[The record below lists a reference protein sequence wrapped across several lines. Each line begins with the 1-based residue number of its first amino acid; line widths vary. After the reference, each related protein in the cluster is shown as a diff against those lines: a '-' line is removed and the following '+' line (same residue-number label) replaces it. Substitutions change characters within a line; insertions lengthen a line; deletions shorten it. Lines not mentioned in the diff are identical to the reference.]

1 MRIVLLGP
9 PGAGKGTQA
18 RELVDKHG
26 IVQLSTGDMLRAA
39 VAAGTPVGLKAKD
52 IMARGELVPDEVVVA
67 IVGDRIDQPDAR
79 NGFILDGF
87 PRTVPQAEAL
97 DDMLAKK
104 GLKLDGVL
112 ELKVDEEQLV
122 QRIATRVA
130 EMLAAN
136 LAVRDDDKPEVL
148 RQRVGAY
155 RTQTAPL
162 TAYYEKKGLLRSV
175 DGMAPIPEVAKAIA
189 EALEDGAAGR
199 KSRTTV
205 RPASRRALSRKS
217 AGRKAAA
224 RKTGGRKAA
233 TRKVATRKTSAR
245 KPAARK
251 TSARKTSARSTA
263 ARTKAGSTAKK
274 LRSPK
279 NQGRVSKSAKTA
291 ASRRP
296 TGGTSRKS
304 GKARKTTRR
313 RVQARRLTK

>member
-1 MRIVLLGP
+1 
-9 PGAGKGTQA
+9 
-18 RELVDKHG
+18 
-26 IVQLSTGDMLRAA
+26 
-39 VAAGTPVGLKAKD
+39 
-52 IMARGELVPDEVVVA
+52 
-67 IVGDRIDQPDAR
+67 
-79 NGFILDGF
+79 
-87 PRTVPQAEAL
+87 
-97 DDMLAKK
+97 
-104 GLKLDGVL
+104 
-112 ELKVDEEQLV
+112 LV

-245 KPAARK
+245 K